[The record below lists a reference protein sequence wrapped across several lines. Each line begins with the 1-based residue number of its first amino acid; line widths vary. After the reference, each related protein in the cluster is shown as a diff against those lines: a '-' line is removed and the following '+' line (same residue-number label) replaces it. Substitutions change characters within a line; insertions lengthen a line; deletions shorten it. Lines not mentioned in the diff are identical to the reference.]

1 VNICKTRRARKGTFI
16 IGIGFILFQILT
28 MLCPCLFA
36 ADELDVKK
44 DKDKTVYTIGSSD
57 DNRKEEAK
65 ERDKAWDMLNKM
77 PVIIDRRTGQPA
89 TTAPA
94 QPAPAR

>member
-1 VNICKTRRARKGTFI
+1 MNICITWHAKRVVFI
-16 IGIGFILFQILT
+16 ICLGFILFLTLT
-28 MLCPCLFA
+28 MLCPPLFA
-36 ADELDVKK
+36 GDELDIKK

-77 PVIIDRRTGQPA
+77 PVIIDKRQVP
-89 TTAPA
+89 PA
-94 QPAPAR
+94 QGQ